1 MRNLERLVPLA
12 AALLIACGGDDDDDN
27 PVGSG
32 GGGGGE
38 TIEIPTA
45 YVFDSRFTEGE
56 SSVAYSGQVVRN
68 LLLQDL
74 KIFIDNLGKDG
85 ASSASVQDMLDL
97 YAYDDGYDL
106 ESLTT
111 AGSMPVVESRYSS
124 ISTGKNLNGK
134 ISGDVVIGYGKT
146 ADELVRGWF
155 EIIAGNSQ
163 DGDKL
168 GTPAVYT
175 DENGVDLTQMINKV
189 LIGAVPYY
197 QATGVYLAGL
207 LDRGNGEPHSEGKAY
222 SSMEHGWDEAFGYFG
237 AARDYARYTDE
248 QLAGSVGDYTFDSNG
263 DGSIDFNSEYNFG
276 LSRNAGKRDKG
287 GAGVDFTGDIF
298 AAFLAGRTLI
308 VNQGSAGRNL
318 RPARSSGQRHGEG
331 HRGNGG
337 ALHQRH
343 PGRHG
348 GPGNGGREPRQPQ
361 QALGGDEGVHRRPSV
376 QSLRPDQPQP
386 VGGAARHHGAGAL
399 VRCPGIGRV
408 RRDRAQLR
416 ARQGDLPGSLRFLR
430 RQHGQL
436 VRGRFLKQPL
446 PSGARLRTRRSGSV
460 PTAAFLC
467 LPGNMDPVRQPAV
480 PGPLP

>member
-1 MRNLERLVPLA
+1 MRNLERFVLLA
-12 AALLIACGGDDDDDN
+12 APLLIAFGVGDDDDN

-32 GGGGGE
+32 GGGQ
-38 TIEIPTA
+38 TIETPTA

-111 AGSMPVVESRYSS
+111 AGSMPVIESRYSS

-134 ISGDVVIGYGKT
+134 ISSDAVIGYGKT
-146 ADELVRGWF
+146 ANELVRGWF
-155 EIIAGNSQ
+155 EVIAGNSQ

-175 DENGVDLTQMINKV
+175 DDNGVDLTQMINKV

-222 SSMEHGWDEAFGYFG
+222 TSMEHGWDEAFGYFG

-263 DGSIDFNSEYNFG
+263 DGSIDFSSEYNFG

-308 VNQGSAGRNL
+308 VNQGSA
-318 RPARSSGQRHGEG
+318 AEISAQREAAA
-331 HRGNGG
+331 NGMEKVI
-337 ALHQRH
+337 AATAVHYINDTL
-343 PGRHG
+343 
-348 GPGNGGREPRQPQ
+348 
-361 QALGGDEGVHRRPSV
+361 ADMADLGTGDENLVNLNKHWAEMKGFTVALQYNPFALISHSQLEELHGIMGQAPSYD
-376 QSLRPDQPQP
+376 P
-386 VGGAARHHGAGAL
+386 
-399 VRCPGIGRV
+399 
-408 RRDRAQLR
+408 
-416 ARQGDLPGSLRFLR
+416 PGSDAYDET
-430 RQHGQL
+430 
-436 VRGRFLKQPL
+436 VRNYGRAKEIFQ
-446 PSGARLRTRRSGSV
+446 GAYGFSD
-460 PTAAFLC
+460 
-467 LPGNMDPVRQPAV
+467 GNMANW
-480 PGPLP
+480 

>member
-1 MRNLERLVPLA
+1 MRNLERFFPLA
-12 AALLIACGGDDDDDN
+12 AVLLIACGGDDDDDN

-32 GGGGGE
+32 GGGQ
-38 TIEIPTA
+38 TIETPSA
-45 YVFDSRFTEGE
+45 YAFDSRFTEGE

-111 AGSMPVVESRYSS
+111 AGSMPVIESRYSS

-134 ISGDVVIGYGKT
+134 ISSDAVIGYGRT

-155 EIIAGNSQ
+155 EVIAGNSQ

-175 DENGVDLTQMINKV
+175 DDNGVDLTQMINKV

-207 LDRGNGEPHSEGKAY
+207 LDRDNGEPHSEGMAY
-222 SSMEHGWDEAFGYFG
+222 TSMEHGWDEAFGYFG
-237 AARDYARYTDE
+237 AARDYSRYTDE

-263 DGSIDFNSEYNFG
+263 DGSIDFSSEYNFG

-308 VNQGSAGRNL
+308 VNQGSA
-318 RPARSSGQRHGEG
+318 AEISAQREAAA
-331 HRGNGG
+331 NGMEKVI
-337 ALHQRH
+337 AATAVHYINDTL
-343 PGRHG
+343 
-348 GPGNGGREPRQPQ
+348 
-361 QALGGDEGVHRRPSV
+361 ADMADLGTGDENLVNLNKHWAEMKGFTVALQYNPFALISHSQLEELHGIMGQAPSY
-376 QSLRPDQPQP
+376 D
-386 VGGAARHHGAGAL
+386 A
-399 VRCPGIGRV
+399 
-408 RRDRAQLR
+408 
-416 ARQGDLPGSLRFLR
+416 PGSDAYDET
-430 RQHGQL
+430 
-436 VRGRFLKQPL
+436 VRNYGRAKEIFQGVYGF
-446 PSGARLRTRRSGSV
+446 SD
-460 PTAAFLC
+460 
-467 LPGNMDPVRQPAV
+467 GNMANW
-480 PGPLP
+480 